1 MGFSR
6 QEYWSG
12 LPCPPPGDLPDP
24 GIEPVSLMSPALA
37 SGFFITSATWEAH
50 LLYTRHCIWCL
61 ISKYLHNISQKS
73 GSYLHFQN
81 KQRGYLPKVTDEKQQ
96 TSVWFW
102 IWSPSSFQYSTIFS
116 SYLHKSLQV
125 YQVLDTDSPS
135 TFIPFLKKGAL
146 DGKPRRPDWKMNAVM
161 NYSQD
166 PRTLNVSVSQLP
178 HFLLL
183 GFIQII
189 YTTSFRSE

>member
-1 MGFSR
+1 MLGDSVYTFACVLCVNRSVLSDSL
-6 QEYWSG
+6 WPHG
-12 LPCPPPGDLPDP
+12 LSPARFLCPQSSPGKNAREGGHSLLQGGLPDP
-24 GIEPVSLMSPALA
+24 GIEPVSLTSPALA
-37 SGFFITSATWEAH
+37 GGFFITSAAGEAH

-116 SYLHKSLQV
+116 
-125 YQVLDTDSPS
+125 P
-135 TFIPFLKKGAL
+135 
-146 DGKPRRPDWKMNAVM
+146 
-161 NYSQD
+161 
-166 PRTLNVSVSQLP
+166 
-178 HFLLL
+178 
-183 GFIQII
+183 
-189 YTTSFRSE
+189 